1 MHWIHADSIEL
12 NEVLNGMVSPDE
24 YGYARYE
31 RRILKEFRVDPVD
44 DYFPMYKEKKDHY
57 NYLYLDPR
65 VLCMID
71 GCSGEPEQEEL
82 FKFYKFVKSVFY
94 IGKGRSNRAI
104 AHLRETRKKL
114 DRHIIDV
121 SISTSRHYSNLLYY
135 LSTKKHKYLPYVS
148 F

>member
-1 MHWIHADSIEL
+1 M

-57 NYLYLDPR
+57 NYL
-65 VLCMID
+65 
-71 GCSGEPEQEEL
+71 
-82 FKFYKFVKSVFY
+82 KSVFY

-104 AHLRETRKKL
+104 AHLRETRKIL